1 MPALFLYTSGENH
14 HISHRK
20 DICGRIKFC
29 IIFATMT
36 SRNTNKK
43 VVSKTQKGRTPRA
56 KTSDPNRNTYNDF
69 DEIKGVLTITL
80 TFIII
85 GAVIAIIS
93 FISDKW
99 LLK

>member
-1 MPALFLYTSGENH
+1 MPALFLYTSGETH
-14 HISHRK
+14 YISHRK

-29 IIFATMT
+29 IIFA
-36 SRNTNKK
+36 
-43 VVSKTQKGRTPRA
+43 TPRA